1 LEGVQRR
8 ALKMK
13 MRTDAEIRRDWPEQE
28 TNDFKAQKL
37 LLEVLLDVRRLLRN
51 PLFRSKLKGKEEGA

>member
-1 LEGVQRR
+1 
-8 ALKMK
+8 MK
-13 MRTDAEIRRDWPEQE
+13 MRTDAEIRAEWPKQE
-28 TNDFKAQKL
+28 TMDFQAQKL